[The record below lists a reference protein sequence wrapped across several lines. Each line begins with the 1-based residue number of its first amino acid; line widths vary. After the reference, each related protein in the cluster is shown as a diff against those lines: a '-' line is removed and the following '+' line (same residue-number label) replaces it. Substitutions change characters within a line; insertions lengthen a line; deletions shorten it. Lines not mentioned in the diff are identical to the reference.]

1 MSLTTENKI
10 ITVFGPTSSGKTRLS
25 LQISKYIWGKTKIE
39 SEFISTDSR
48 QIYKELNVASSKVS
62 DKLQEK
68 FKHYFIDKL
77 PPDKQ
82 YNHDNFKKDAT
93 EIMKSIWKRGRLP
106 ILVGGTGTFVMD
118 IVGDQHLKKAEPGDL
133 EYQSLMLI
141 PEFER
146 GSLYSKIET
155 SVEKMYE
162 KGLYDEIKNLV
173 DKYNG
178 FPLQMEKTL
187 GYREFYEYCKKGNK
201 DIKELDSRDLGRI
214 KWKIQTN
221 TKDYARRQINWL
233 KKLENYT
240 IVKNFDQIKALLMQF
255 VEK

>member
-1 MSLTTENKI
+1 MKLNTENKI

-62 DKLQEK
+62 EKLQKK
-68 FKHYFIDKL
+68 FKHYFIDEL
-77 PPDKQ
+77 NPDEQ
-82 YNHDNFKKDAT
+82 YNHDNFKEDAT
-93 EIMKSIWKRGRLP
+93 KIIKSIWKRNRLP
-106 ILVGGTGTFVMD
+106 IMVGGTGTFVMD
-118 IVGDQHLKKAEPGDL
+118 IVGNYHLKNAEQPKT

-141 PEFER
+141 PHFER
-146 GSLYSKIET
+146 QPLYSKIET

-162 KGLYDEIKNLV
+162 NGLYTEIKGLVN
-173 DKYNG
+173 KYNG
-178 FPLQMEKTL
+178 FPLQMKKTL
-187 GYREFYEYCKKGNK
+187 GYKEFYEYCKRGHK
-201 DIKELDSRDLGRI
+201 DIADLDSRDLGRI
-214 KWKIQTN
+214 KWKIQSN

-240 IVKNFDQIKALLMQF
+240 EVKSLDQIKSLLMRF
-255 VEK
+255 LEK